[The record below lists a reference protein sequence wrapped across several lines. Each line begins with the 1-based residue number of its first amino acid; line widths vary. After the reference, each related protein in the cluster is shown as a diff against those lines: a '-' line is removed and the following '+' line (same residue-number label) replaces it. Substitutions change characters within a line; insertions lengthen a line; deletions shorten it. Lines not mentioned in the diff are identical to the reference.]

1 MLFDSIFD
9 IQRMLKKIG
18 VKEFINEIKK
28 IDSKD
33 PNKNWLIA
41 ESTLVYLVENLD
53 IVYDDIYSLIS
64 KETTFEIE
72 QLKKMNSNEVFSL
85 LQEIFKDGIPDI
97 ILKEFKKKTSL
108 TN

>member
-28 IDSKD
+28 IDSKSPD
-33 PNKNWLIA
+33 KNWLIA
-41 ESTLVYLVENLD
+41 ESALVYLVENLD

>member
-41 ESTLVYLVENLD
+41 ESALVYLIENLD